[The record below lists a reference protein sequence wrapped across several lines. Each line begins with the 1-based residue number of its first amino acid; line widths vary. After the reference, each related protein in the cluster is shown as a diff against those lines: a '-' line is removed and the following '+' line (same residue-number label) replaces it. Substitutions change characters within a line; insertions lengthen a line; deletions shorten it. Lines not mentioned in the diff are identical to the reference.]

1 MGVYARDALA
11 ESPDAVTRAIDR
23 RRRAVEAQWR
33 AFDTVVLVGSGDPIP
48 IPGRADR
55 VYPFMAH
62 SEYFYLT
69 DRQRAGAVLAYDPEE
84 GWTDFVP
91 IASADERLWSGGVS
105 EEPETPITELAPW
118 LKKRRGRPVAQLGVS
133 MRDAPSDPPVAGELR
148 ARLDAV
154 RRVKDDVELTRMRVA
169 ANATRAGFAAM
180 VPLIRPEISERALQ
194 IEVET
199 GFFRHGADA
208 VAYES
213 IVASG
218 PNAAVLHHLPTP
230 RLLRAGELVL
240 IDAGAEYRCYD
251 CDVTRTYSVSG
262 HFAGEQAEVYE
273 LVLNVQQSAI
283 ERCRAGGE
291 YRDIHLAAAHDIA
304 RGLVDIGL
312 LRGTATD
319 LVEQGTSALFFPHG
333 IGHMVG
339 LGVRDAGG
347 YLPGRSRSESPT
359 LRFLRI
365 DLPLEAGHVVTIEPG
380 IYFPPQVLDEPEVR
394 REHRD
399 SVVWNRV
406 DRMRGFGGIRIED
419 NVLILERGNEVLTRE
434 ISKGPGA
441 SSFDNQAGL

>member
-1 MGVYARDALA
+1 MNVHARDALM
-11 ESPDAVTRAIDR
+11 ESPEAVTRAIEHR
-23 RRRAVEAQWR
+23 RRTLDAEWR

-55 VYPFMAH
+55 MYPFMAH

-69 DRQRAGAVLAYDPEE
+69 DRQRTGAVLAYDPAE
-84 GWTDFVP
+84 GWTDFGPV
-91 IASADERLWSGGVS
+91 ASADERRWGGGVR
-105 EEPETPITELAPW
+105 EEPATPITEIVSW
-118 LKKRRGRPVAQLGVS
+118 LKKRRGRRVAQLGVS
-133 MRDAPSDPPVAGELR
+133 MSDVPSDSRVVAELR

-169 ANATRAGFAAM
+169 ADATRAGFAAM
-180 VPLIRPEISERALQ
+180 VPLIRPDISERALQ

-251 CDVTRTYSVSG
+251 CDVTRTYPVTG
-262 HFAGEQAEVYE
+262 HFAREQAEQYE

-283 ERCRAGGE
+283 ERCRAGAE
-291 YRDIHLAAAHDIA
+291 YREIHLAAAHDIA
-304 RGLVDIGL
+304 EGLVDIGL
-312 LRGTATD
+312 LRGTPTD
-319 LVEQGTSALFFPHG
+319 LVERGASALFFPHG

-347 YLPGRSRSESPT
+347 YAPGRSRSESPA

-365 DLPLEAGHVVTIEPG
+365 DVPLEAGHVVTIEPG
-380 IYFPPQVLDEPEVR
+380 IYFLPHVLDDPDVR

-399 SVVWNRV
+399 SIVWNRV
-406 DRMRGFGGIRIED
+406 DQMRGFGGIRIED
-419 NVLILERGNEVLTRE
+419 TVLILELGNEVLTRE
-434 ISKGPGA
+434 ISKGPGESDA
-441 SSFDNQAGL
+441 PAITL